1 MDIYKSSET
10 KLKDTICNEPIY
22 IITQFYL
29 PTNSNRKREL
39 LNSLKLIVYNNM
51 IDKIYLLNERI
62 YSDEELGIQSNKIKQ
77 INIEKR
83 LLYSICFDYIEKL
96 SLNGYIIITNSDIF
110 FDKSLMYIK
119 QCNLENEKK
128 VYCQLR
134 HEYDETKLLSE
145 CKLFTNN
152 TQKYGRAD
160 SQDTWIFHS
169 KYNIPKC
176 NRKIF
181 EFSMGKP
188 GCDNKLVYLWNIL
201 GYQCYNEP
209 ELIKCYHYHMS
220 NIRNYVQSNSL
231 PGPYRGIYPIIKS
244 SQNFIFSHN
253 YNFKT
258 ENQELSSYIE
268 KKIQAKENFII
279 PRLAGIENNLA
290 HESVLFIK
298 KEITDKNVL
307 LSKIKIMKNNAGIYL
322 SSLNSIINYSQLYL
336 NAFEKC
342 DVYFDWSVFSN
353 VAKYSKNSFPFMYNN
368 FKKKRVDSE
377 TLSIFNHIHIE
388 PWTLKLRGLRILI
401 VSSFIESIKEKIND
415 REKIYNIDLFPEC
428 TFVFLKPPQTNGS
441 NPSQDFS
448 KELDYFCKKIKEI
461 ENDFDIALCSCGGY
475 GNLVCSYIYDLN
487 KSAIYVG
494 GVLQMYFG
502 IYGER
507 WIRETPDIL
516 KIYLNKYWS
525 RPKKN
530 ERPNDYDK
538 IEKSCYW

>member
-368 FKKKRVDSE
+368 FKKK
-377 TLSIFNHIHIE
+377 
-388 PWTLKLRGLRILI
+388 
-401 VSSFIESIKEKIND
+401 
-415 REKIYNIDLFPEC
+415 
-428 TFVFLKPPQTNGS
+428 
-441 NPSQDFS
+441 
-448 KELDYFCKKIKEI
+448 
-461 ENDFDIALCSCGGY
+461 
-475 GNLVCSYIYDLN
+475 
-487 KSAIYVG
+487 KSG
-494 GVLQMYFG
+494 
-502 IYGER
+502 
-507 WIRETPDIL
+507 
-516 KIYLNKYWS
+516 
-525 RPKKN
+525 
-530 ERPNDYDK
+530 
-538 IEKSCYW
+538 